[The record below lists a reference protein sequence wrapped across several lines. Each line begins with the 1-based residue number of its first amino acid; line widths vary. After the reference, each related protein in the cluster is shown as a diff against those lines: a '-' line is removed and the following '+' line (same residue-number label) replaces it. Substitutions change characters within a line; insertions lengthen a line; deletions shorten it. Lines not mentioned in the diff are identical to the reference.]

1 MRDASSTSTRLVLNL
16 VGPSTLKSRGVGFNL
31 KRGSGLAFATFSDG
45 GWAHDTGVFQLK
57 GSNPNFEPYAG
68 TAADPVLFVSAP
80 LASGDV
86 LSTGIF
92 QKDRTFPAKSPDAAP
107 GADRH
112 RARAGGR
119 RRERRPAPAGIL
131 MCCRW

>member
-1 MRDASSTSTRLVLNL
+1 M
-16 VGPSTLKSRGVGFNL
+16 GFNL

-57 GSNPNFEPYAG
+57 GSNTNFEPSAG

-80 LASGDV
+80 LTSGDV

-92 QKDRTFPAKSPDAAP
+92 AEGPDLPRQIPDAAARA
-107 GADRH
+107 GLD
-112 RARAGGR
+112 RARAGGVPVR
-119 RRERRPAPAGIL
+119 RLPVPAVMP
-131 MCCRW
+131 MRCRW